1 MRLIKHLLRLRTVPC
16 YGYGHIYINF
26 PVTRTIK
33 SFKKRL
39 DGTVFFADIVKIK
52 QLISLVY
59 SHGKFSFL

>member
-39 DGTVFFADIVKIK
+39 DGTVFFADIVKINK
-52 QLISLVY
+52 INY
-59 SHGKFSFL
+59 